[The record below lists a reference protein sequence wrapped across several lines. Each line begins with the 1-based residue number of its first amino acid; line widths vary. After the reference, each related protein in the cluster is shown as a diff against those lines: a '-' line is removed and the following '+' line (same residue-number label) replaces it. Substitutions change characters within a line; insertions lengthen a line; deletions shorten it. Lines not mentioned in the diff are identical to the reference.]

1 MSSLLVYALSL
12 LVLLFPHFTFYFLVF
27 FLFRLSSLFS
37 LLSLSLSICFLL
49 FLPVVP
55 YCARLRPF
63 YTACHDKIYYFT
75 PQPLLACCGCPSRT
89 TNWSAGCL
97 ATTTI
102 LCWLRHVPFPDKG
115 SFVLFYFLTFRG
127 IPIRIRA
134 RHSLLLTPITR
145 T

>member
-1 MSSLLVYALSL
+1 MLYHSSCSCFHTSL
-12 LVLLFPHFTFYFLVF
+12 FI
-27 FLFRLSSLFS
+27 FLFSFFS
-37 LLSLSLSICFLL
+37 VYLLCFLCSLSLSICFLL

-89 TNWSAGCL
+89 THWSAGCL

-145 T
+145 I